1 MVRCDLGFAG
11 AIGLTAPTMVSDT
24 HVIFDRVLYLE
35 RLKRARGASV
45 DVLGHT
51 IAEEL
56 AERLALITRD
66 FDRACI
72 IASDPQPI
80 ANAITAL
87 RKVRVIE
94 VREPPVNDDLKL
106 EPGKFNALFNILD
119 LHAAN
124 DVPGQ
129 LSQMHRALTPDG
141 LFLSC
146 LFAGETLRELRQSW
160 LAAEVQ
166 LTGGASP
173 RVAPMI
179 GVREL
184 GNLLQSAGFALPVAD
199 LDRTIVRYAD
209 AISLIHEIHSLG
221 MSNNLEGRSRTP
233 VSRRLLGAAAS
244 HYQQYFADADG
255 RVRATLE
262 IAWLTGWSPHGSQQQ
277 PLKPGSAKTR
287 LADALK
293 VPRPNSE
300 QVNQMRNKRNIR
312 RRHGVAPEL

>member
-1 MVRCDLGFAG
+1 MTNE
-11 AIGLTAPTMVSDT
+11 IQP
-24 HVIFDRVLYLE
+24 IFDRALYVE
-35 RLKRARGASV
+35 RLNRARKAGPDILARS
-45 DVLGHT
+45 

-66 FDRACI
+66 FDNACV
-72 IASDPQPI
+72 IAPDPQPI
-80 ANAITAL
+80 ADAIKASGKARAIEL
-87 RKVRVIE
+87 RNVPRS
-94 VREPPVNDDLKL
+94 DDLDL
-106 EPGKFNALFNILD
+106 EPQGFDAIFNILD

-129 LSQMHRALTPDG
+129 LSQMHRALKPDG
-141 LFLSC
+141 LFLAC
-146 LFAGETLRELRQSW
+146 LFAGNTLAELRQSW

-184 GNLLQSAGFALPVAD
+184 GSLLQRAGFALPVAD

-221 MSNNLEGRSRTP
+221 MSSNLAGRSRSP

-244 HYQQYFADADG
+244 HYREHFADAGG

-262 IAWLTGWSPHGSQQQ
+262 VAWLTGWSPHASQQQ
-277 PLKPGSAKTR
+277 PLKPGSARMR

-293 VPRPNSE
+293 VPGTKLKASQSDAE
-300 QVNQMRNKRNIR
+300 
-312 RRHGVAPEL
+312 